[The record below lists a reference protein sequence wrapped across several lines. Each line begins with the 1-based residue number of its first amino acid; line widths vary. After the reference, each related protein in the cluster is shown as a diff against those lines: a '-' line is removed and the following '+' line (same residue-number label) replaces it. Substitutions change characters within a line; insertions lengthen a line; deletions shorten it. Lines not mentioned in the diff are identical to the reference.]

1 MYYTVTEH
9 QIHQTTPFWSTVYVL
24 YLTAWSYCMG
34 KQDIKVPNGMLA
46 GDLGNIAQ
54 VPVMIT
60 VEQQILLKL
69 VSKPYKVFHFQPP
82 LHTYDNLTLLI
93 C

>member
-1 MYYTVTEH
+1 
-9 QIHQTTPFWSTVYVL
+9 
-24 YLTAWSYCMG
+24 MG

-60 VEQQILLKL
+60 VEQ
-69 VSKPYKVFHFQPP
+69 
-82 LHTYDNLTLLI
+82 
-93 C
+93 